1 MLGLVTTRRLARL
14 LVTGAVTALALAG
27 LPGGAVA
34 ASPTIVVSQ
43 VYGGGGNTG
52 ATYTHD
58 FIELFNRGTVVAS
71 VAGWSLQYA
80 SATGTGNF
88 GASSTTITEMPS
100 VSLAPGQY
108 LLVQEAQGTGGT
120 TPLPSPDVIDATP
133 IAMGA
138 TGGKVALVDTTTPL
152 GCNGSSTPCPPSALA
167 TIVDLVGYGSA
178 NFFEGAGPTPA
189 PGNTTAVLRGSGG
202 CQETNDNATDFAVAA
217 PNPRTTT
224 SPLNPCPSEP
234 VIADC
239 DGPLTTSEGTEAD
252 AAVSATDADGTV
264 VDMSIS
270 NVSPSPASGTITLGD
285 LVPASGSGGTAM
297 ATVTA
302 NASVPAGIY
311 TVQVTATNDDA
322 TPQTGTCS
330 LVVRVTTSALI
341 REVQGSAHTSPLL
354 GIPVTDVPGTVTAVG
369 VNGFWFQDPTPD
381 ADDATSEGL
390 FVFTG
395 SAPTV
400 AIGDS
405 VEVDGTIAEFRPG
418 GSASTNLTTTE
429 LTAPVITVLSTGTAL
444 PAPVVVGTG
453 GRVPS
458 DEVIEDDATG
468 DVETSGVFDPGSDG
482 IDFFE
487 SLEGM
492 LVAVDD
498 AVAVGPRNAFGEIP
512 VVGDGGA
519 GASVRTPR
527 GGVVVRPS
535 DFNPERI
542 ILDDVLAPT
551 PVVDVGDGVAPVAGV
566 MDYSFGNFKLLV
578 TASPIAD
585 DAGLSREVT
594 AAASAGQLSVA
605 SFNLENLDPGDGAR
619 IDELASEIVDNL
631 RSPDLI
637 GVEEVQDDN
646 GPTNDGAVDSSQSFG
661 ALIEAIETAGGPTY
675 DFRVIDPVDDQDGGE
690 PGGNIRVGFLFR
702 TDRGLAFVDRPGG
715 TSMAATSVVSGSGG
729 PELSFSP
736 GRIDPANA
744 AFTDS
749 RKPLVAEFTHLGR
762 HLFVIVNHLN
772 SKGGDQP
779 LFGHFQPPTLS
790 SEAQRI
796 QQAQVVNDFVA
807 SILALDPSADV
818 VVLGDL
824 NDFEFSAPLSTL
836 KGGVLT
842 DLIETLPQEERYTY
856 VFEGNSQALDHILV
870 SDHLLADVVAFDV
883 VHMNAEFATQATD
896 HDPPVVRLCTDA
908 TAPSLAAS
916 VTPTVL
922 WPPNHKYRTVQAVV
936 TVADAGDPSVAATL
950 KSVVSN
956 EPDDAP
962 GGADGNTTNDV
973 VIVDQDT
980 FRLRAERSEIGTGR
994 VYTITYEA
1002 IDACGNSGLA
1012 TATVTV
1018 LIAM

>member
-1 MLGLVTTRRLARL
+1 MFGSVAARRLARV
-14 LVTGAVTALALAG
+14 LVPGVVSALVFAG
-27 LPGGAVA
+27 LPGGAAA
-34 ASPTIVVSQ
+34 ASPNIVVSQ

-58 FIELFNRGTVVAS
+58 FIELFNRGTAVVS
-71 VAGWSLQYA
+71 VAGWSVQYA

-88 GASSTTITEMPS
+88 GSSSTQITELPS

-108 LLVQEAQGTGGT
+108 LLIQEAPGTGGT

-138 TGGKVALVDTTTPL
+138 GGGKVALVNTTTPL
-152 GCNGSSTPCPPSALA
+152 GCNGSSIPCSPAALA
-167 TIVDLVGYGSA
+167 TIVDLVGYGTA

-202 CQETNDNATDFAVAA
+202 CQDTDSNNADFSAGA
-217 PNPRTTT
+217 PNPRTT
-224 SPLNPCPSEP
+224 SWPFNPCPSEP

-239 DGPLTTSEGTEAD
+239 DGPLVTSEGTEAD

-264 VDMSIS
+264 VDISIS
-270 NVSPSPASGTITLGD
+270 SVTPSPAPGTITLGD
-285 LVPASGSGGTAM
+285 LVPAGSPGGTAT
-297 ATVTA
+297 ATVTVD
-302 NASVPAGIY
+302 ASVPAGVY
-311 TVQVTATNDDA
+311 AVLVTATNDDA
-322 TPQTGTCS
+322 TPQTGTCTLS
-330 LVVRVTTSALI
+330 VRVTTSALI
-341 REVQGSAHTSPLL
+341 RDIQGSSHTSPLV
-354 GIPVTDVPGTVTAVG
+354 GVPVTDVPGVVSAVG
-369 VNGFWFQDPTPD
+369 ANGFYFQDPAPD

-395 SAPTV
+395 SAPAV
-400 AIGDS
+400 APGDS
-405 VEVDGTIAEFRPG
+405 VQVDGQVSEFRPG
-418 GSASTNLTTTE
+418 GSGSVNLTTTE
-429 LTAPVITVLSTGTAL
+429 LTGPSIAVISSGNAL
-444 PAPVVVGTG
+444 PAPTVVGSG
-453 GRVPS
+453 GRVPPGQ
-458 DEVIEDDATG
+458 VIEDDATG

-482 IDFFE
+482 IDFYE

-492 LVAVDD
+492 RVQVND
-498 AVAVGPRNAFGEIP
+498 AVAVGPTNAFGEIA
-512 VVGDGGA
+512 VVGDDGA
-519 GASVRTPR
+519 NASVRTGR
-527 GGVVVRPS
+527 GGIVIRPS

-542 ILDDVLAPT
+542 ILDDVLAST
-551 PVVDVGDGVAPVAGV
+551 PVVDVGDGFSSALGV

-578 TASPIAD
+578 TATPVAN
-585 DAGLSREVT
+585 DAGLSRED
-594 AAASAGQLSVA
+594 AAAAGAGQLSVA

-637 GVEEVQDDN
+637 GVQEVQDDN
-646 GPTNDGAVDSSQSFG
+646 GPTNDAVVASSLSFA
-661 ALIEAIETAGGPTY
+661 ALIGAIESAGGPTY

-715 TSMAATSVVSGSGG
+715 TPTAATTVVSGSSG

-736 GRIDPANA
+736 GRIDPTNPAFA
-744 AFTDS
+744 AS
-749 RKPLVAEFTHLGR
+749 RKPLAAEFTHLGR

-779 LFGHFQPPTLS
+779 LFGHFQPPTLT

-796 QQAQVVNDFVA
+796 QQAQVLNDFVD
-807 SILALDPSADV
+807 SVLALDASADV

-824 NDFEFSAPLSTL
+824 NDFEFSAPLATL
-836 KGGVLT
+836 EGGVLT
-842 DLIETLPQEERYTY
+842 DLVETLPQDERYTY
-856 VFEGNSQALDHILV
+856 VFEGNSQTLDHILV
-870 SDHLLADVVAFDV
+870 SDHLLQDVVAFDV
-883 VHMNAEFATQATD
+883 VHMNAEFAVQPTD

-908 TAPSLAAS
+908 TAPTLSAS
-916 VTPTVL
+916 VSPSVL
-922 WPPNHKYRTVQAVV
+922 LPPNHKYRTVQATV
-936 TVADAGDPSVAATL
+936 TVSDLGDPSVTATL
-950 KSVVSN
+950 VSVTSN

-980 FRLRAERSEIGTGR
+980 FRLRAERSEVGSGR
-994 VYTITYEA
+994 VYTITYQA
-1002 IDACGNSGLA
+1002 TDACGNSIVV
-1012 TATVTV
+1012 TATVEV
-1018 LIAM
+1018 PARS